1 MARSDV
7 TAAFILTSSIAILA
21 SAQEMSGSKSLLP
34 PGTTHLAGHG
44 FIGTLTSLVASS
56 QLDLPSAVRLAVR
69 LPSLTWSFIP
79 DMVAYIRQPTGQP
92 SQYQYRRPT

>member
-21 SAQEMSGSKSLLP
+21 SAQELSGHNSLLP

-56 QLDLPSAVRLAVR
+56 QLDLPTAVRLAV
-69 LPSLTWSFIP
+69 SLETTSRNNGRT
-79 DMVAYIRQPTGQP
+79 DG
-92 SQYQYRRPT
+92 

>member
-21 SAQEMSGSKSLLP
+21 SAQELSGHNSLLP
-34 PGTTHLAGHG
+34 SGTTHLAGHG

-56 QLDLPSAVRLAVR
+56 QLDLPTAVRLAVC
-69 LPSLTWSFIP
+69 LFLIIS
-79 DMVAYIRQPTGQP
+79 IRQ
-92 SQYQYRRPT
+92 SSND